1 LIFWALTVYLLILI
15 ARWVIDLVMVFSQSF
30 RPTGGLVVIFEVV
43 YTTTDPPLRF
53 LRRFIPPLRIG
64 SVSFD
69 LGFLLLFIVIV
80 VLQGYA
86 RRLG

>member
-1 LIFWALTVYLLILI
+1 LIFWVLTVYLLILM
-15 ARWVIDLVMVFSQSF
+15 ARWVIDLVMAFSRSF
-30 RPTGGLVVIFEVV
+30 RPTGGLVVLFEIV
-43 YTTTDPPLRF
+43 YTTTDPPLRL

-64 SVSFD
+64 SVSLD

-86 RRLG
+86 QGL

>member
-1 LIFWALTVYLLILI
+1 VLTVYLLILI
-15 ARWVIDLVMVFSQSF
+15 ARWVIDLVMVFSRSF
-30 RPTGGLVVIFEVV
+30 RPTGGLVLIFEVV
-43 YTTTDPPLRF
+43 YTATDPPLRL

-64 SVSFD
+64 NVSFD

-86 RRLG
+86 RGL